1 MTKQEELSALDAFRK
16 SLPESS
22 YLRPWIDNVFAE
34 VQDAILSDILPMAT
48 YAACQKQ
55 IDAMCNAAEQ
65 YKNAAMAKGMENA
78 AKTEREAKDKA
89 DSALIETLPVVHTL
103 NMETLEGHFKTI
115 ESAAGASAQEAGA
128 MLADYAKRRNALV
141 VLSLGF
147 VFVMGLLIAKLAF
160 AMKDHGH
167 SPPK

>member
-1 MTKQEELSALDAFRK
+1 MTKQEELNALDAFRK

-22 YLRPWIDNVFAE
+22 YLRPWLDNVFAE
-34 VQDAILSDILPMAT
+34 VQDAILSDILPVAT

-89 DSALIETLPVVHTL
+89 SALIARARNSL
-103 NMETLEGHFKTI
+103 
-115 ESAAGASAQEAGA
+115 ESA
-128 MLADYAKRRNALV
+128 LRDIDK
-141 VLSLGF
+141 F
-147 VFVMGLLIAKLAF
+147 
-160 AMKDHGH
+160 
-167 SPPK
+167 